1 MQISTKQLTPTKIE
15 ITVAADDSLLA
26 RVKDAILKDL
36 AKDVQV
42 AGFRKGHAPAHVVEK
57 TVDQSQLQSR
67 FMAGA
72 VSEMYA
78 HAIVEK
84 QLRPVGQPNV
94 NITKYVPFTALEAKM
109 EVDVVGEVK
118 LADYKKFK
126 HSVKATKADDKEV
139 ERVIDDLL
147 ARDATKKTVEKA
159 AADGDEVVIDFK
171 GVDAKTKEAIAGAEG
186 QGYPLIIGSN
196 TFIPGFEPELIGLKT
211 NDEKTFDITF
221 PKDYGSKD
229 LQNKKVTFTIKVN
242 EVKEIE
248 LPKLD
253 DSFAAKVGPFKTVAE
268 LRSDIRKQIQSE
280 KDFQAERQLE
290 NDVLMELA
298 EKSKT
303 AIPDALVEDET
314 ERMIAE
320 EKRNILYRGQT
331 WQEYLASLGETEEEH
346 RKVLSEQALLRVKTG
361 VVLGEVAQ
369 AEKITVED
377 DELQAR
383 VAQLKTQ
390 YASDKQMMEELDKP
404 ENMRDIASRILTE
417 KTIAK
422 LVDYATK

>member
-15 ITVAADDSLLA
+15 ITVAADDSLLT
-26 RVKDAILKDL
+26 RVKDAVLKDM

-57 TVDQSQLQSR
+57 AVDQSQLQSR
-67 FMAGA
+67 FMEGA

-118 LADYKKFK
+118 LPDYKKFK

-171 GVDAKTKEAIAGAEG
+171 GVDAKTKEGIAGAEG

-221 PKDYGSKD
+221 PKDYGSKE
-229 LQNKKVTFTIKVN
+229 LQDKKVTFTIKVN

-253 DSFAAKVGPFKTVAE
+253 DTFAAKVGPFKTVAE
-268 LRSDIRKQIQSE
+268 LRSDIRKQIQAE

-303 AIPDALVEDET
+303 AIPEALTEDET

-331 WQEYLASLGETEEEH
+331 WQEYLASLGETEDEH
-346 RKVLSEQALLRVKTG
+346 RKALSEQALLRVKTG

-377 DELQAR
+377 DELEAR
-383 VAQLKTQ
+383 VAQLKAQ

>member
-15 ITVAADDSLLA
+15 ITVAADDSLLT
-26 RVKDAILKDL
+26 RVKDAVLKDM

-57 TVDQSQLQSR
+57 AVDQSQLQSR
-67 FMAGA
+67 FMEGA

-118 LADYKKFK
+118 LPDYKKVK

-171 GVDAKTKEAIAGAEG
+171 GVDTKTKEAIAGAEG

-221 PKDYGSKD
+221 PKDYGSKE
-229 LQNKKVTFTIKVN
+229 LQDKKVTFTIKVN

-253 DSFAAKVGPFKTVAE
+253 DAFAAKVGPFKTVAE
-268 LRSDIRKQIQSE
+268 LRSDIRKQIQAE

-303 AIPDALVEDET
+303 AIPEALTEDET

-331 WQEYLASLGETEEEH
+331 WQEYLASLGETEDEH
-346 RKVLSEQALLRVKTG
+346 RKALSEQALLRVKIG

-377 DELQAR
+377 DELEAR
-383 VAQLKTQ
+383 VAQLKAQ

>member
-15 ITVAADDSLLA
+15 ITVAADDSLLT
-26 RVKDAILKDL
+26 RVKDAVLKDM

-57 TVDQSQLQSR
+57 AVDQSQLQSR
-67 FMAGA
+67 FLEGA

-94 NITKYVPFTALEAKM
+94 SITKYVPFTALEAKM

-118 LADYKKFK
+118 LPDYKKFK
-126 HSVKATKADDKEV
+126 HSVKTTKVDDKEV

-171 GVDAKTKEAIAGAEG
+171 GLDAKTKEAIAGAEG

-211 NDEKTFDITF
+211 SDEKTFDVTF
-221 PKDYGSKD
+221 PKDYGSKE
-229 LQNKKVTFTIKVN
+229 LQNKKVTFTVKVN

-253 DSFAAKVGPFKTVAE
+253 ETFAAKVGPFKTVAE
-268 LRSDIRKQIQSE
+268 LRSDIRKQIQAE

-298 EKSKT
+298 EKAKT
-303 AIPDALVEDET
+303 AIPEALAEDET
-314 ERMIAE
+314 EHMIAE
-320 EKRNILYRGQT
+320 EKRNVLYRGQT
-331 WQEYLASLGETEEEH
+331 WQEYLASLGETEDEH
-346 RKVLSEQALLRVKTG
+346 RKSLSEQALLRVKTG

-377 DELQAR
+377 DELEAR
-383 VAQLKTQ
+383 VAQLKAQ

>member
-67 FMAGA
+67 FMEGA

>member
-15 ITVAADDSLLA
+15 ITVAADDSLLT
-26 RVKDAILKDL
+26 RVKDAVLKDM

-57 TVDQSQLQSR
+57 AVDQGQLQSR
-67 FMAGA
+67 FMEGA

-118 LADYKKFK
+118 LPDYKKFK

-221 PKDYGSKD
+221 PKDYGSKE
-229 LQNKKVTFTIKVN
+229 LQDKKVTFTIKVN

-253 DSFAAKVGPFKTVAE
+253 DTFAAKVGPFKTVAE
-268 LRSDIRKQIQSE
+268 LRSDIRKQIQAE

-303 AIPDALVEDET
+303 AIPEALTEDET

-331 WQEYLASLGETEEEH
+331 WQEYLASLGETEDEH
-346 RKVLSEQALLRVKTG
+346 RKALSEQALLRVKTG

-377 DELQAR
+377 DELEAR
-383 VAQLKTQ
+383 VAQLKAQ